1 MTSTGQMIPKQPLI
15 IIIWIY
21 QEMMVWMS
29 RKLIDVLIGLMED
42 TVSNNW
48 TEWRLIFI
56 RTPATNPTQH
66 NLRGH
71 NDTQSTIDY
80 HQLDLLRDD
89 GMDEQEID

>member
-1 MTSTGQMIPKQPLI
+1 
-15 IIIWIY
+15 
-21 QEMMVWMS
+21 MS
-29 RKLIDVLIGLMED
+29 RKLIDVLISLMKE
-42 TVSNNW
+42 
-48 TEWRLIFI
+48 F
-56 RTPATNPTQH
+56 PNPTQH